1 MATINDI
8 ANGGLRKLGIITAAR
23 PASAYEIARAIEAI
37 SDFLASFPLRNI
49 GGKLDEVSVTEN
61 IEVDVPARLQV
72 SAGGPITITLPP
84 KPFDGYTL
92 EINDIEGNFATHN
105 VTLARNG
112 RKIAGAASSATLS
125 TNNTAKSYFYR
136 ADLGDWTEWAS
147 SYAGSDTLPLP
158 DEFIEGMKN
167 LCAVMVCDSVGVEL
181 SGRLAY
187 LPGYADTAL
196 RRLSARYAPKR
207 RLRAD
212 RGLTKMPSQ
221 VHSWGNTSVYRR

>member
-8 ANGGLRKLGIITAAR
+8 ANGALRKLGIITEAR
-23 PASAYEIARAIEAI
+23 PASAYEMARAVETI

-49 GGKLDEVSVTEN
+49 GGKLDEVNVTEN
-61 IEVDVPARLQV
+61 VNVDVPARLQV
-72 SAGGPITITLPP
+72 SAAASLTITLPA

-105 VTLARNG
+105 VTIARNG
-112 RKIAGAASSATLS
+112 RKIAGAASNATIS
-125 TNNTAKSYFYR
+125 TNNVSKSYFYR

-147 SYAGSDTLPLP
+147 SYTGASTLPLP

-167 LCAVMVCDSVGVEL
+167 IAAALVSDSVGVEL
-181 SGRLAY
+181 SGRLAF

-212 RGLTKMPSQ
+212 KGLTKMPTQ